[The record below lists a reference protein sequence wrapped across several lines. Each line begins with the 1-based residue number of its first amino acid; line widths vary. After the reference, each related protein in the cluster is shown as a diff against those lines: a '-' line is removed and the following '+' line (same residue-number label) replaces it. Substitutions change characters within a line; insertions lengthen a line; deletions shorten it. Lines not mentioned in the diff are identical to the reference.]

1 MKHGSSHSPTPF
13 LLNGQGWLAIT
24 EQPERNPPPAQ
35 KLIKLL
41 PEANLKLLIVLKI
54 VHNDQVLDKQGEIP
68 FFAPDRG
75 LTPGRQAI
83 NIRTVSTRQAI
94 PP

>member
-1 MKHGSSHSPTPF
+1 MINGSK
-13 LLNGQGWLAIT
+13 NVGLAH
-24 EQPERNPPPAQ
+24 
-35 KLIKLL
+35 
-41 PEANLKLLIVLKI
+41 LKLLIVLKI
-54 VHNDQVLDKQGEIP
+54 VHNVQVLGKRGENP
-68 FFAPDRG
+68 FFARVNG

>member
-1 MKHGSSHSPTPF
+1 MRHGTSHSPTPF
-13 LLNGQGWLAIT
+13 LLNGQEWFAIT

-41 PEANLKLLIVLKI
+41 SEANLKLLIVLKI
-54 VHNDQVLDKQGEIP
+54 VHNDQVLDKQGGIP

-75 LTPGRQAI
+75 LTPSRQAI
-83 NIRTVSTRQAI
+83 NIRTVSTIQAI

>member
-1 MKHGSSHSPTPF
+1 MRHESSHSPTPF

-35 KLIKLL
+35 KLITWQQK
-41 PEANLKLLIVLKI
+41 ANLKLLIVLKI

>member
-1 MKHGSSHSPTPF
+1 MRHESSHSPTPF

-35 KLIKLL
+35 KLITWQQK
-41 PEANLKLLIVLKI
+41 ANLKLLIVLKI
-54 VHNDQVLDKQGEIP
+54 VHNDQVLDKQGAIP

-75 LTPGRQAI
+75 LTPARQAI